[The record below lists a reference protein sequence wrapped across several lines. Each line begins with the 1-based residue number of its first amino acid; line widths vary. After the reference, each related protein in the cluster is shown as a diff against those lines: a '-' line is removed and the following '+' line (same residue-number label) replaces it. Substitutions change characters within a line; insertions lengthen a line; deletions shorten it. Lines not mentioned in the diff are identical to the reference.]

1 MLLENLKNKVPGFY
15 TSFNLMIFKKI
26 DLIVAQ
32 SMVNWMETTPDC
44 EYGKTQDFAGNTQ
57 ASTGFI
63 MLKSGALKPN
73 KNTKANTLVK

>member
-1 MLLENLKNKVPGFY
+1 
-15 TSFNLMIFKKI
+15 
-26 DLIVAQ
+26 
-32 SMVNWMETTPDC
+32 METTPDC